1 MSGKMSQSDASRIQ
15 SSQAKSGNGPGF
27 AARAQSAGDRNANS
41 GQSGGGGGGG
51 GGGQSG
57 GGGQQGGKA
66 GSGDGGGQRK

>member
-15 SSQAKSGNGPGF
+15 SSQAKSGNNPGF

-41 GQSGGGGGGG
+41 GQCGGGGGG